1 MCNEATRIEPYSLPF
16 VPDCSKAQEMCD
28 KAIQID
34 PFTLRHVPDN
44 LKTQELC
51 IRGVEAGPGL
61 LEFVPDWFVTQQQ
74 IKISRDDD
82 EYCGDDEL
90 IEWYNSYQKRKAQKA
105 KTKEELLPITWHPD
119 RVMEWYMSEDEK
131 RLWK

>member
-1 MCNEATRIEPYSLPF
+1 MCNEATRIEPYPLPF

-51 IRGVEAGPGL
+51 IRGADAGLGL
-61 LEFVPDWFVTQQQ
+61 LEFIPDWFVTQQQ
-74 IKISRDDD
+74 MSVAMMINLLNGTMVIKNGRPKK
-82 EYCGDDEL
+82 
-90 IEWYNSYQKRKAQKA
+90 QKQ
-105 KTKEELLPITWHPD
+105 
-119 RVMEWYMSEDEK
+119 
-131 RLWK
+131 